1 MVVPEEIQYACNMG
15 EVATVA
21 AWLDS
26 GNDPDEA
33 TADEDTLLFAAAERG
48 GPDMMRMLIAR
59 APRWT
64 RAMMTLTVVVRHS

>member
-1 MVVPEEIQYACNMG
+1 MVVPGEISWACNMG

-33 TADEDTLLFAAAERG
+33 TAHGDTLLFAAAERG
-48 GPDMMRMLIAR
+48 GPDMM
-59 APRWT
+59 
-64 RAMMTLTVVVRHS
+64 TVFADPVRKVVFL